1 MRHMK
6 CFPGTAIKMRP
17 CPGLRMPAAYPNHY
31 KTAYLHGTEYI
42 RGPADMDLFRP
53 GIDTR
58 LLLEEING
66 YLLSCYWKMFST
78 GELNPDSL
86 EKDFLK
92 RVGQWK
98 RVYLKER
105 NH

>member
-1 MRHMK
+1 MRHMV

-17 CPGLRMPAAYPNHY
+17 CPGLRMPA
-31 KTAYLHGTEYI
+31 
-42 RGPADMDLFRP
+42 DMDLFQP

>member
-17 CPGLRMPAAYPNHY
+17 CPGLRM
-31 KTAYLHGTEYI
+31 
-42 RGPADMDLFRP
+42 PADMDLFRP

-78 GELNPDSL
+78 GELDPDFL

-98 RVYLKER
+98 RVYLQER
-105 NH
+105 NY

>member
-1 MRHMK
+1 MRHMV

-17 CPGLRMPAAYPNHY
+17 CLGL
-31 KTAYLHGTEYI
+31 

>member
-1 MRHMK
+1 MRHMV

-17 CPGLRMPAAYPNHY
+17 CPGL
-31 KTAYLHGTEYI
+31 

>member
-1 MRHMK
+1 MRHMV

-17 CPGLRMPAAYPNHY
+17 CPSLRM
-31 KTAYLHGTEYI
+31 
-42 RGPADMDLFRP
+42 PADMDLFRP

>member
-1 MRHMK
+1 MRHMV

-17 CPGLRMPAAYPNHY
+17 CPGLRM
-31 KTAYLHGTEYI
+31 
-42 RGPADMDLFRP
+42 PADMDLFRP

-92 RVGQWK
+92 RAGQWK

>member
-1 MRHMK
+1 MRHMV

-17 CPGLRMPAAYPNHY
+17 CPGLRM
-31 KTAYLHGTEYI
+31 
-42 RGPADMDLFRP
+42 PADMDLFRP

-98 RVYLKER
+98 GVYLKER

>member
-1 MRHMK
+1 MRHMV

-17 CPGLRMPAAYPNHY
+17 CPGLRM
-31 KTAYLHGTEYI
+31 
-42 RGPADMDLFRP
+42 PADMDLFRP

-78 GELNPDSL
+78 GGVESGFSGKGLPEKSWTVEKGIPERKESL
-86 EKDFLK
+86 RWQF
-92 RVGQWK
+92 QI
-98 RVYLKER
+98 
-105 NH
+105 